1 MQLKLLR
8 FYFLISLISMLIG
21 TGHARN
27 RIPRFE
33 TTRMKSTGG
42 SGVASILMDEATF
55 LNPATIAYYKQ
66 ASLYFQR
73 SGLETTQTGSV
84 NPSAPQ
90 EYDQMSIIASDA
102 KGLTGGSLSY
112 NTIEYQGQEIKR
124 FSSAFGR
131 PLGKKSSFGVNL
143 SHTKEKV
150 FNNDD
155 ILVEQDFTQV
165 TFGVAHA
172 ISEEFTVGLIVEDPF
187 QERPEETRAVTG
199 FQYVYKGFVSLMFD
213 MGADYNQ
220 NLSDT
225 LLWRAGSQLKV
236 FDDFFLRFGAFND
249 KGRQEKGSGAG
260 VGWLQPKLVIE
271 LAVKN
276 SELLESE
283 LLNQTGEEIRE
294 TSFSLSY
301 RF

>member
-1 MQLKLLR
+1 
-8 FYFLISLISMLIG
+8 MLIG

-27 RIPRFE
+27 RVPRFE

-42 SGVASILMDEATF
+42 AGVASILMDEATY

-66 ASLYFQR
+66 ASIYFQK
-73 SGLETTQTGSV
+73 SGLESTTSNQSQNSST
-84 NPSAPQ
+84 Q
-90 EYDQMSIIASDA
+90 EFDTMTIIASDA

-112 NTIEYQGQEIKR
+112 NTIEYKGEKIKR

-131 PLGKKSSFGVNL
+131 PLGKKSSFGVNV
-143 SHTKEKV
+143 SHTKENV
-150 FNNDD
+150 FNEANELYD
-155 ILVEQDFTQV
+155 QDFTQV

-172 ISEEFTVGLIVEDPF
+172 INEEFTMGLVVEDPF
-187 QERPEETRAVTG
+187 QERPEQTRAVTG
-199 FQYVYKGFVSLMFD
+199 FQYVFKGFVSLMFD

-225 LLWRAGSQLKV
+225 LVWRAASQIKV
-236 FDDFFLRFGAFND
+236 FDDFFLRFGTFND

-260 VGWLQPKLVIE
+260 VGWLQPKLVLE

-276 SELLESE
+276 SELLPSD
-283 LLNQTGEEIRE
+283 LLNQEGEEIKE

>member
-1 MQLKLLR
+1 
-8 FYFLISLISMLIG
+8 MLIG
-21 TGHARN
+21 TIHARN
-27 RIPRFE
+27 RVPRFE

-42 SGVASILMDEATF
+42 AGVASILMDEATY

-66 ASLYFQR
+66 ASLYFQK
-73 SGLETTQTGSV
+73 SGLESTTNTQNQNT
-84 NPSAPQ
+84 NTQ
-90 EYDQMSIIASDA
+90 EFDTMTIIASDA

-112 NTIEYQGQEIKR
+112 NTIEYKGEKIKR

-143 SHTKEKV
+143 SHTKETV
-150 FNNDD
+150 FNDSD
-155 ILVEQDFTQV
+155 QLIEQDFTQV

-172 ISEEFTVGLIVEDPF
+172 INEEFTLGLVVEDPF
-187 QERPEETRAVTG
+187 QERAEETRAITG
-199 FQYVYKGFVSLMFD
+199 FQYVFKGFVSLMFD

-225 LLWRAGSQLKV
+225 LVWRAASQLKV
-236 FDDFFLRFGAFND
+236 FDDFFLRFGTFND

-276 SELLESE
+276 SELLPSDV
-283 LLNQTGEEIRE
+283 LNQEGEEIRE

>member
-1 MQLKLLR
+1 
-8 FYFLISLISMLIG
+8 MLIG
-21 TGHARN
+21 TIHARN
-27 RIPRFE
+27 RVPRFE

-42 SGVASILMDEATF
+42 AGVASILMDEATY

-66 ASLYFQR
+66 ASLYFQK
-73 SGLETTQTGSV
+73 SGLESTTSTQSQNSNT
-84 NPSAPQ
+84 Q
-90 EYDQMSIIASDA
+90 EFDTMTIIASDA

-112 NTIEYQGQEIKR
+112 NTIEYKGEKIKR

-131 PLGKKSSFGVNL
+131 PLGKKSSFGVNI
-143 SHTKEKV
+143 SHTKETV
-150 FNNDD
+150 FNDSNQLFD
-155 ILVEQDFTQV
+155 QDFTQV

-172 ISEEFTVGLIVEDPF
+172 INEEFTLGLVVEDPF
-187 QERPEETRAVTG
+187 QERPEETRAITG
-199 FQYVYKGFVSLMFD
+199 FQYVFKGFVSLMFD

-225 LLWRAGSQLKV
+225 LVWRAASQLKV
-236 FDDFFLRFGAFND
+236 FDDFFLRFGTFND

-276 SELLESE
+276 SELLTSE
-283 LLNQTGEEIRE
+283 VLNQEAEEIRE

>member
-1 MQLKLLR
+1 
-8 FYFLISLISMLIG
+8 MLIG
-21 TGHARN
+21 TIHARN
-27 RIPRFE
+27 RVPRFE

-42 SGVASILMDEATF
+42 AGIASILMDEATY
-55 LNPATIAYYKQ
+55 LNPATLAYYKQ

-73 SGLETTQTGSV
+73 GGLETTPTGRGS
-84 NPSAPQ
+84 NTPSQ
-90 EYDQMSIIASDA
+90 EFESMSIIASDA

-112 NTIEYQGQEIKR
+112 NTIEYKGESIKR

-131 PLGKKSSFGVNL
+131 PLGKKSSFGINV
-143 SHTKEKV
+143 SHTKENV
-150 FNNDD
+150 FNENEE
-155 ILVEQDFTQV
+155 LYKQDFTQV
-165 TFGVAHA
+165 NFGVAHA
-172 ISEEFTVGLIVEDPF
+172 INENFTLGLVVEDPF

-213 MGADYNQ
+213 LGADYNQ

-225 LLWRAGSQLKV
+225 LVWRAASQLKV
-236 FDDFFLRFGAFND
+236 FDDFFLRFGTFND

-276 SELLESE
+276 SELLPSD